1 MALTQRQLFADMPE
15 ERFPPEAAAGTG
27 AAERLREAARSDMV
41 PVAPGAR
48 IWRPRSGDT
57 APDMVMCRWAKTEG
71 GWSPVPV
78 AGRWVRLTAAVAAQM
93 GFRDAGRSRRYD
105 TLLRLWRAGF
115 IDVAHVSPGVY
126 MIDMDSWH
134 RHLAEV
140 TEDDGYWEVGRGNR
154 ERYYKAN
161 GLGGWKRKLKG
172 EKTC

>member
-1 MALTQRQLFADMPE
+1 MNAAHRTKEGGMALTQRQLFGDM
-15 ERFPPEAAAGTG
+15 PEAAAGTG
-27 AAERLREAARSDMV
+27 AAERLREAARPDMV
-41 PVAPGAR
+41 QVAPGAR
-48 IWRPRSGDT
+48 IWRPRPGRDV
-57 APDMVMCRWAKTEG
+57 PDIAVCRWAKTEG

-93 GFRDAGRSRRYD
+93 GFRDADRSRRYD

-140 TEDDGYWEVGRGNR
+140 CEEGYWELGRGNR
-154 ERYYKAN
+154 ERYYEMN
-161 GLGGWKRKLKG
+161 GLGGWKRK
-172 EKTC
+172 EK

>member
-1 MALTQRQLFADMPE
+1 MALTQRQLFADM
-15 ERFPPEAAAGTG
+15 PEAAAGTG
-27 AAERLREAARSDMV
+27 AAERLREGAVLTWCRSRR
-41 PVAPGAR
+41 AR

-71 GWSPVPV
+71 GWSPVPI

-93 GFRDAGRSRRYD
+93 GFRDADRSRRYD

-161 GLGGWKRKLKG
+161 GLGGWKRQ
-172 EKTC
+172 EK